1 MKYDY
6 IITGMGLAG
15 LQLAFQMSQDS
26 FFDDKTILLI
36 DKNDKKTNDRTWC
49 FWEGEKGK
57 WDSIL
62 HHQWQKGLFKSEVNS
77 VTFPIHYKMIQGID
91 FYNYIIHQLCEK
103 PQFTIINEKVLT
115 IKEFDN
121 RAIVNTKNQQFEATY
136 CFDSIFHY
144 EQYTKEQI
152 PILQHFVGW
161 FIETKDPVFDE
172 QTVHFMD
179 FSIPQKNNT
188 RFMYVL
194 PFSKNKALIEYTLFS
209 GDVLSKENY
218 ENEIKSYLAKNQIIN
233 YTIIEKEQGVIPM
246 TCFPLEKEGTKHII
260 KIGTA
265 GGWTKASTGFTF
277 KATEKKVEK
286 LITQIK
292 SNKINSSKLINKR
305 HRLYD
310 LLLLQILIDDN
321 HKGGYI
327 FSKLFDKNKPTQ
339 IFKFLDEDTN
349 IFQELKIILK
359 SPPTPFIKSIMS
371 LLIG

>member
-36 DKNDKKTNDRTWC
+36 DKSDKRSNDRTWC

-57 WDSIL
+57 WDTIL
-62 HHQWQKGLFKSEVNS
+62 FHQWKKGLFKNEDNS
-77 VTFPIHYKMIQGID
+77 ILFPIHYKMIQGID
-91 FYNYIIHQLCEK
+91 FYNYITNKLAK
-103 PQFTIINEKVLT
+103 KSQFTIINDKVLT
-115 IKEFDN
+115 ISEFDN
-121 RAIVNTKNQQFEATY
+121 HVIISTKNQQFEATY

-161 FIETKDPVFDE
+161 FIETKEPVFDE
-172 QTVHFMD
+172 ETVHFMD
-179 FSIPQKNNT
+179 FSIPQKDNT

-209 GDVLSKENY
+209 ADVLTKEDY
-218 ENEIKSYLAKNQIIN
+218 ESEIKKYLKEKNIID
-233 YTIIEKEQGVIPM
+233 YTIVEKEQGVIPM
-246 TCFPLEKEGTKHII
+246 TCYPLEKEGTKHII

-277 KATEKKVEK
+277 KTTEKKVEK
-286 LITQIK
+286 LINQVK
-292 SNKINSSKLINKR
+292 SNKIDSSKLINKR

-321 HKGGYI
+321 HKGAYI

-339 IFKFLDEDTN
+339 IFKFLDEDTS
-349 IFQELKIILK
+349 ILQELQIILK
-359 SPPTPFIKSIMS
+359 SPPMPFIKSIIN
-371 LLIG
+371 LLID